1 MATLTDHRF
10 YHRVNARRRNEM
22 IAPTDEDS

>member
-22 IAPTDEDS
+22 MGTH